1 MKSVMED
8 FADIAARLNQ
18 IEQEKLAVVMSAP
31 VDETAPRT
39 PHGIMF
45 DDSGD
50 TAPCEYIGCW
60 PRFDNAINFSVDANG
75 GIIVPDDLAAECLRL
90 FSMAATKI

>member
-31 VDETAPRT
+31 VDDSDGSAEKIPN
-39 PHGIMF
+39 GIAW
-45 DDSGD
+45 DSV
-50 TAPCEYIGCW
+50 
-60 PRFDNAINFSVDANG
+60 SVDDIYGCFAVR
-75 GIIVPDDLAAECLRL
+75 I
-90 FSMAATKI
+90 

>member
-1 MKSVMED
+1 MKIMED

-31 VDETAPRT
+31 VDEELYPVNDQHKT
-39 PHGIMF
+39 PNGIMF

-60 PRFDNAINFSVDANG
+60 GAMRLVSI
-75 GIIVPDDLAAECLRL
+75 DLARD
-90 FSMAATKI
+90 FKI